1 MHERSPVFI
10 GPHHTMHYGVKQL
23 QMLMKGF
30 ELVHVES
37 YVTELNW
44 ISNWLNFKNP
54 EFRDA
59 KLMHELFDTKKNM
72 RNGHGYKIKC
82 NIPKI
87 MMNFFDK
94 NPVQPIDRLYVLQFY
109 DLLEF

>member
-44 ISNWLNFKNP
+44 ISN
-54 EFRDA
+54 
-59 KLMHELFDTKKNM
+59 
-72 RNGHGYKIKC
+72 
-82 NIPKI
+82 
-87 MMNFFDK
+87 
-94 NPVQPIDRLYVLQFY
+94 
-109 DLLEF
+109 